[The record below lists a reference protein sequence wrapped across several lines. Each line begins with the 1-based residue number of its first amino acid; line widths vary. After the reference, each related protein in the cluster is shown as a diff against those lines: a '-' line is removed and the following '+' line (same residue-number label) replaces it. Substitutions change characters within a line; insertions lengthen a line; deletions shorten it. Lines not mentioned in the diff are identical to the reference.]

1 VHAPAALAQCL
12 GHGQAGEDVAAG
24 AAGHDQAQCWLMRG
38 LPASAG
44 VFGIDPQ
51 HDGDRHQVHQMAEP
65 P

>member
-1 VHAPAALAQCL
+1 MTK
-12 GHGQAGEDVAAG
+12 
-24 AAGHDQAQCWLMRG
+24 AQCWLMRG
-38 LPASAG
+38 LPHQLA